1 MRKNSITEPKFGK
14 IFAVRFLI
22 SLIII
27 SVLAT
32 YLLYRFDDYV
42 WIHSRT
48 IVDELQQQ
56 IAKTT
61 RMLSEE
67 TPGSIMYNRYMDE
80 LKVSM
85 ADYQTINDSY
95 VEVTI
100 GGETITVGD
109 TAVFYNYGENVTV
122 SDSVLIYDVY
132 DENDLV
138 SNWYIIED
146 ISYLDPLKE
155 IVDEKKQIE
164 KENEIGMDPLFEDDD
179 HIGEL
184 DKFRDYCLISAYVN
198 RETHTFIPGVVKVRY
213 MGKEYRIDCTPSD
226 TKGFEKIDVDQ
237 KDGGNLWINYRATP
251 DLSSDDFVFY
261 LVPDPILEADVLN
274 AEEFAAIS
282 KEGLDWYIGFAQ
294 PRYYSLP
301 VFELAPITSE
311 VITAASVFLAVVVAF
326 ILAKIR
332 YQKDKT
338 VWKIFEYR
346 VKTSEAMAHDLKTP
360 LSTTMFYLENLEE
373 SADDPE
379 KVREYAR
386 NINEKI
392 VKMDQMIGDIL
403 MLSRSESG
411 KISLA
416 KEEVSLRD
424 LLGDCLKEFPSME
437 TEISGDDVVL
447 TTDRKVLGQVITNLF
462 SNCDRY
468 RLEGSVVSVD
478 IGSDV
483 LIVCNPTD
491 RTYDDVESLKKPFV
505 KGEDSRGSKGAGL
518 GLAIAENNL
527 AILGYKLELSSES
540 GKFKVRIKFKP

>member
-22 SLIII
+22 SLIIFAL
-27 SVLAT
+27 LAA
-32 YLLYRFDDYV
+32 YALYRVDDYV
-42 WIHSRT
+42 WNKVNSD
-48 IVDELQQQ
+48 VDEFQEE
-56 IAKTT
+56 ITDTT
-61 RMLSEE
+61 RDLSRE
-67 TPGSIMYNRYMDE
+67 TPGSERYE
-80 LKVSM
+80 RLLGQLKMLM
-85 ADYQTINDSY
+85 ALYQTYDHSY

-100 GGETITVGD
+100 GNETISIAD
-109 TAVFYNYGENVTV
+109 TAYFA
-122 SDSVLIYDVY
+122 IYETDGDPDY
-132 DENDLV
+132 
-138 SNWYIIED
+138 YFIED
-146 ISYLDPLKE
+146 ISYLDPVKDK
-155 IVDEKKQIE
+155 VDEKKQIDIYN
-164 KENEIGMDPLFEDDD
+164 KVGRDPLFEVDRMKADED
-179 HIGEL
+179 RIGEL
-184 DKFRDYCLISAYVN
+184 DNYRSYRMSDAFIN
-198 RETHTFIPGVVKVRY
+198 RETHTFLPGWVTVWY
-213 MGKEYRIDCTPSD
+213 MGEEYVINCTPPD
-226 TKGFEKIDVDQ
+226 TKGYEKVTFSITHGTFLGID
-237 KDGGNLWINYRATP
+237 YRATP
-251 DLSSDDFVFY
+251 GLSSADFVTY
-261 LVPDPILEADVLN
+261 RVADPDFDCDEIN
-274 AEEFAAIS
+274 ASEITYYSGDRSGGAN
-282 KEGLDWYIGFAQ
+282 WYIGFAQ
-294 PRYYSLP
+294 PYYPSWP
-301 VFELAPITSE
+301 VFQLAPVTSA
-311 VITAASVFLAVVVAF
+311 VIIASAVVLAF
-326 ILAKIR
+326 VVSLILAKIR

-346 VKTSEAMAHDLKTP
+346 IKTTEAMAHDLKTP

-392 VKMDQMIGDIL
+392 VKMDQMISDIL

-416 KEEVSLRD
+416 KEEVSLRE

-437 TEISGDDVVL
+437 TEIRGDDVVL
-447 TTDRKVLGQVITNLF
+447 TTDRKVLGQVIMNLF